1 MICTD
6 TGPKLVAAIELISPS
21 NKDRPAER
29 RAFAVKCASY
39 LFQGISV
46 IIIDI
51 VTNRRANLHNELLG
65 VMEAPETLTLDV
77 GCYLYAVAYRPL
89 RRDGKDEIDIWR
101 SQRGL
106 GRSLPELP
114 LSLRG
119 DLVIPVEFETTYEEV
134 CRRKRLSQS

>member
-1 MICTD
+1 M
-6 TGPKLVAAIELISPS
+6 GPKLVAAIELISPG

-29 RAFAVKCASY
+29 RAVAVKCASY

-65 VMEAPETLTLDV
+65 VMQAPESLNLDG
-77 GCYLYAVAYRPL
+77 GCYLYAAAYRPL

-101 SQRGL
+101 ARLGL
-106 GRSLPELP
+106 GKPLPELP
-114 LSLRG
+114 LGLRG
-119 DLVIPVEFETTYEEV
+119 DLVIPVDFETTYEEA
-134 CRRKRLSQS
+134 CRRKRLIGSGA